1 MTTMISRRKQIKYTI
16 EVKVLEVKEAE
27 AAVLEAIKT
36 VTDVELLNRKR
47 WIASRTVGEY
57 KKCKKFMVEYKMIYD
72 KQTSVI
78 TSELSDHARRIDVAQ
93 GAITSL
99 KEKKTLLEDAKK
111 TADLETQLAK
121 IEAEIERHTK
131 VITVEEKV
139 ITAVKEKKETNEKE
153 YITHVETCQKL
164 RTKATIST
172 TSVNDAA
179 TTLKNQREY
188 QVQITNLKD
197 TLIKSHEQALT
208 KRQEAEK
215 VFTNYTTMI
224 TKFEQQLTITQEQ
237 ILESKTKIS
246 AAQEVIRIL

>member
-1 MTTMISRRKQIKYTI
+1 MGKQIKYTI
-16 EVKVLEVKEAE
+16 EVKVLEAKEAE

-78 TSELSDHARRIDVAQ
+78 TSEMSDLARRIDVAQ

-99 KEKKTLLEDAKK
+99 KEK
-111 TADLETQLAK
+111 
-121 IEAEIERHTK
+121 
-131 VITVEEKV
+131 
-139 ITAVKEKKETNEKE
+139 NEKD
-153 YITHVETCQKL
+153 YVKHVTNCQKL
-164 RTKATIST
+164 KSKAKISCT
-172 TSVNDAA
+172 AVNDSA

-197 TLIKSHEQALT
+197 TLIKSHEQALS

-215 VFTNYTTMI
+215 VFTKYTTYI
-224 TKFEQQLTITQEQ
+224 TKFEQQLTVTQEQ

-246 AAQEVIRIL
+246 AAQEVIRILTIRIKEITVLMSRTTISTTEETKL